1 MKIAI
6 DEEFDLDEELEFE
19 KDDKKMVGV
28 LFEVVQ
34 LITDST
40 EYKILSPT
48 FKPKVPMLV
57 KLELEEDEII
67 EETKEVMV
75 ITQNGFLKMLLRYAK
90 LSKNYE
96 TGVKNG

>member
-19 KDDKKMVGV
+19 KDDKKKVGV

-34 LITDST
+34 LAIDST

-48 FKPKVPMLV
+48 LVPEQRLLV

-67 EETKEVMV
+67 EDTNGMMV

>member
-1 MKIAI
+1 MKMSI

-19 KDDKKMVGV
+19 KDDKEMVGV
-28 LFEVVQ
+28 IFEIEQ
-34 LITDST
+34 LVTDST

-48 FKPKVPMLV
+48 FKPQTPLFVR
-57 KLELEEDEII
+57 LELEKDEII
-67 EETKEVMV
+67 EDTKDIMV
-75 ITQNGFLKMLLRYAK
+75 ITQNGFLKMMLRYAK

>member
-28 LFEVVQ
+28 LF
-34 LITDST
+34 